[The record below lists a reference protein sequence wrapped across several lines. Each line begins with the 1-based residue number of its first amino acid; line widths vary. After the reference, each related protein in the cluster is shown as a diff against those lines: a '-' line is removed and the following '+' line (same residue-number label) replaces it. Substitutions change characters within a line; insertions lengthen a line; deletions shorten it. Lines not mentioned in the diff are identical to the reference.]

1 MQLRKG
7 IVKSSLL
14 IPANLDGGSDFNL
27 RLLDLSPADWTR
39 VSFYVNITDQFGGHC
54 PLDSLCKKFPRGP
67 VRVLYIGFAQCFN
80 HNANPIRNKVTT
92 R

>member
-14 IPANLDGGSDFNL
+14 IPANLGGGSDFNL

-39 VSFYVNITDQFGGHC
+39 VSFYVKITDQFGGQFLHEIS
-54 PLDSLCKKFPRGP
+54 PWSS
-67 VRVLYIGFAQCFN
+67 
-80 HNANPIRNKVTT
+80 
-92 R
+92 